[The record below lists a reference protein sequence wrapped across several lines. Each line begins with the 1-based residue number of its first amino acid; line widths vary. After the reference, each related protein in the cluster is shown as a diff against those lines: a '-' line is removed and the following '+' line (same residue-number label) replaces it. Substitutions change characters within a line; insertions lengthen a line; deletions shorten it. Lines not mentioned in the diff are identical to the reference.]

1 MYPFE
6 AFHSLHLLY
15 IYLHGISKWTK
26 GLSNNSSARVLVI
39 WAEEMIPIYI
49 LIGKPLS
56 VCLSVCPKL
65 ILGDGTSYDHEIWR
79 VYREWWRDGAC
90 KVIGHT
96 EVKFK
101 SCGQT
106 LKWLWIAW
114 ISGSII
120 LTIYGTFSQNLI
132 PKKCNFITFL
142 TQNKRKK

>member
-1 MYPFE
+1 MNKWIVGWPNINYSSISNELFVHEWTNQPLNE
-6 AFHSLHLLY
+6 S
-15 IYLHGISKWTK
+15 IKQYLES
-26 GLSNNSSARVLVI
+26 
-39 WAEEMIPIYI
+39 IYI

-56 VCLSVCPKL
+56 VCLSVCVKL
-65 ILGDGTSYDHEIWR
+65 ILGDGTSYDHDIWR
-79 VYREWWRDGAC
+79 ECREWWHDGAC

-132 PKKCNFITFL
+132 PKKCNFITF
-142 TQNKRKK
+142 